1 MNTRWEDG
9 RVTTYLIDVSTG
21 EVLEEITRLLS
32 GLYAR
37 KDKRY
42 FTLQDAKRA
51 AEKEI
56 PKWKLEERSAA
67 LEGGE

>member
-9 RVTTYLIDVSTG
+9 RVTTYLIDESTG

-32 GLYAR
+32 GLYVH
-37 KDKRY
+37 KGKRY
-42 FTLQDAKRA
+42 FTLTDAKRA

-56 PKWKLEERSAA
+56 QK
-67 LEGGE
+67 